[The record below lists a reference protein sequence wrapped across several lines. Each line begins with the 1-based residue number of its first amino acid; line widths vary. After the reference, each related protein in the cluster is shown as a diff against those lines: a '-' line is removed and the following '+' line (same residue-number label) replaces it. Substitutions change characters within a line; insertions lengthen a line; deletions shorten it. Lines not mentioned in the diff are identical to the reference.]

1 MDSDTPDTPLARP
14 ERPVRPKRP
23 DMMTRMRRRMLAYLS
38 IRQRLALWYAT
49 LLALTLVL
57 FSVIVYTVA
66 QNQLQNSVNEEIR
79 GRAVY
84 IASALQG
91 VQDAVGPPASITPTT
106 TGTASPSAA
115 SPTATTA
122 PAQTGTAGA
131 TADATANSATPVPTV
146 DPKSS
151 QTIQNQLNKVPSVLG
166 RIDFAVEVLDVK
178 RITKYASPALKDAH
192 QSLPL
197 NNAVIT
203 QALQGTPG
211 MYTMPS
217 TSPGNSQS
225 LLAVYVQP
233 ITLTSESASTHT
245 GSADGTA
252 SVTGAVSATATIS
265 PSDASQEIIGVVLV
279 AKPLDDMNS
288 ALSTLS
294 RLLIVGSIIAIFFA
308 LAGGWFIA
316 ESGLRPVSSVTR
328 AARAISTS
336 AHRAGLGTRV
346 KYSGPRDE
354 VGDLVTTFNEMLE
367 ALERVSNAQRRFV
380 ADASH
385 ELRAPLTTIKTTF
398 DFLRHA
404 PDLPADDRQEMI
416 EDGYGEAER
425 MTTLVNDMLLLARVD
440 AANGGKYGLRENW
453 LDDQLRGRREPV
465 ELDQLAMEVFRQGQG
480 LVQARRK
487 NLHFSVLNLEPVT
500 VLGDPGQ
507 LRQLALILID
517 NAIKYTHAGGKI
529 RIAVSRNGPL
539 AAFSVTD
546 TGIGIPPDARPHIFE
561 RFYRADQARA
571 REQQGSGLGLAIG
584 KWIAEAHQGEISV
597 HSQEG
602 QGSTFTVLLP
612 AIRWSEGWPATSPQV
627 AIGRE
632 PQPSGGLSNVA
643 RLVRPRKLVRSRPN
657 GKPKSLPSGEH
668 APLPEREATT
678 ARANGASH
686 NTNNGADKHAEKSA
700 SSPNNNRPTP
710 SLRNIRARRRPPPV

>member
-1 MDSDTPDTPLARP
+1 
-14 ERPVRPKRP
+14 
-23 DMMTRMRRRMLAYLS
+23 
-38 IRQRLALWYAT
+38 LALWYAT
-49 LLALTLVL
+49 LLTLTLVL

-66 QNQLQNSVNEEIR
+66 QNQLQNSINEEIK

-91 VQDAVGPPASITPTT
+91 VQDAVGPPAASTATV
-106 TGTASPSAA
+106 TGTESPSAAA

-122 PAQTGTAGA
+122 PTQTGTAGA
-131 TADATANSATPVPTV
+131 TADATADNATPVPTV

-178 RITKYASPALKDAH
+178 RVTKFASPTLKDAH

-211 MYTMPS
+211 MYTMHS
-217 TSPGNSQS
+217 TSPGNTQS
-225 LLAVYVQP
+225 LLAIYVQP
-233 ITLTSESASTHT
+233 ITLTSESAATHT
-245 GSADGTA
+245 GSTDGTA
-252 SVTGAVSATATIS
+252 SATGATGAASATATLS

-294 RLLIVGSIIAIFFA
+294 RLLIVGSIIAILFA

-346 KYSGPRDE
+346 NYSGPRDE

-425 MTTLVNDMLLLARVD
+425 MTTLVNDLLLLARAD
-440 AANGGKYGLRENW
+440 AANGGKYGLRETW

-529 RIAVSRNGPL
+529 RIAVSRNGQL

-546 TGIGIPPDARPHIFE
+546 TGIGIPPEARPHIFE

-584 KWIAEAHQGEISV
+584 KWIAETHQGEISV

-612 AIRWSEGWPATSPQV
+612 AVRWSEGWPATSPQV
-627 AIGRE
+627 AVGRE

-686 NTNNGADKHAEKSA
+686 NTNHGADKHAEKSA
-700 SSPNNNRPTP
+700 SSPSNNRPTP

>member
-1 MDSDTPDTPLARP
+1 
-14 ERPVRPKRP
+14 
-23 DMMTRMRRRMLAYLS
+23 
-38 IRQRLALWYAT
+38 
-49 LLALTLVL
+49 
-57 FSVIVYTVA
+57 
-66 QNQLQNSVNEEIR
+66 
-79 GRAVY
+79 
-84 IASALQG
+84 
-91 VQDAVGPPASITPTT
+91 
-106 TGTASPSAA
+106 
-115 SPTATTA
+115 
-122 PAQTGTAGA
+122 
-131 TADATANSATPVPTV
+131 
-146 DPKSS
+146 
-151 QTIQNQLNKVPSVLG
+151 
-166 RIDFAVEVLDVK
+166 
-178 RITKYASPALKDAH
+178 
-192 QSLPL
+192 
-197 NNAVIT
+197 
-203 QALQGTPG
+203 
-211 MYTMPS
+211 
-217 TSPGNSQS
+217 
-225 LLAVYVQP
+225 
-233 ITLTSESASTHT
+233 
-245 GSADGTA
+245 
-252 SVTGAVSATATIS
+252 
-265 PSDASQEIIGVVLV
+265 
-279 AKPLDDMNS
+279 
-288 ALSTLS
+288 
-294 RLLIVGSIIAIFFA
+294 
-308 LAGGWFIA
+308 

-328 AARAISTS
+328 AARAIAAS

-346 KYSGPRDE
+346 NYSGPRDE
-354 VGDLVTTFNEMLE
+354 VGELVTTFNEMLE

-385 ELRAPLTTIKTTF
+385 ELRAPLMTIKTTF

-404 PDLPADDRQEMI
+404 PDLPADERQEMI

-425 MTTLVNDMLLLARVD
+425 MSTLVNDMLLLARVD
-440 AANGGKYGLRENW
+440 AANGGKYGLRETW

-529 RIAVSRNGPL
+529 RIAVSRNGQL

-546 TGIGIPPDARPHIFE
+546 TGIGIPSEARPHIFE

-584 KWIAEAHQGEISV
+584 KWIAEAHKGEISV
-597 HSQEG
+597 NSQEG

-627 AIGRE
+627 ALGRE

-657 GKPKSLPSGEH
+657 GANGKPKSLPSGEH
-668 APLPEREATT
+668 APLPEREGAT
-678 ARANGASH
+678 AHANGTNNSTNH
-686 NTNNGADKHAEKSA
+686 TNNGTNNGAEKHAEKSA

>member
-1 MDSDTPDTPLARP
+1 
-14 ERPVRPKRP
+14 
-23 DMMTRMRRRMLAYLS
+23 MRRRMLAYLS

-91 VQDAVGPPASITPTT
+91 VQDAVGPPASITPTG
-106 TGTASPSAA
+106 TGTESPSVAA
-115 SPTATTA
+115 SPTATTAPTQTTA

-217 TSPGNSQS
+217 TSPGNTQS
-225 LLAVYVQP
+225 LLAIYVQP

-252 SVTGAVSATATIS
+252 SATGAASATATIS

-529 RIAVSRNGPL
+529 RIAVSRNGQL

-546 TGIGIPPDARPHIFE
+546 TGIGIPPEARPHIFE

-627 AIGRE
+627 ALGRE
-632 PQPSGGLSNVA
+632 PQPAGGLSNVA
-643 RLVRPRKLVRSRPN
+643 RLVHPRKLVRSRPN

-668 APLPEREATT
+668 APLSEREATT
-678 ARANGASH
+678 ARANHGASH
-686 NTNNGADKHAEKSA
+686 NTNNGADKPVEKSA

-710 SLRNIRARRRPPPV
+710 SLRNMRARRRPPPV